1 MLKDWYYF
9 AWHNTGGT
17 GACEGT
23 PKYFIVILC
32 VCRELVLSHCPE
44 LFQSAMFYLNNYD
57 CKTCFVL
64 SNITSWEK
72 RRVISCVQVLFIV
85 SISLPQ
91 QHIISRYK
99 NVVYC
104 LAQVT

>member
-72 RRVISCVQVLFIV
+72 KMCYLLCSGTFRNIDQFD
-85 SISLPQ
+85 PTA
-91 QHIISRYK
+91 Y
-99 NVVYC
+99 Y
-104 LAQVT
+104 